1 MPEAPKPPSD
11 PPDPAA
17 GGTPGATPPPAGA
30 TPPPGGTPPQAP
42 PPIPPPQPA
51 RDERSLA
58 DLVVEVS
65 ERGSTLV
72 REEIELAK
80 AEVSEK
86 VGKLL
91 RGSVVGVAAGVFA
104 FLALILVM
112 EGVAWLLNEEVFDG
126 KTWPG
131 FFIEAAIF
139 LLIAALAGLLAY
151 KAVKAGSPPV
161 PQQAIEEA
169 KLTKETLTGEP
180 GAATAPIP
188 SKEAK

>member
-1 MPEAPKPPSD
+1 MPETPPPPKPPT
-11 PPDPAA
+11 PPS
-17 GGTPGATPPPAGA
+17 GAT
-30 TPPPGGTPPQAP
+30 PPGGTPPTPPSGAVP
-42 PPIPPPQPA
+42 PPIPPPEP
-51 RDERSLA
+51 REERSLA

-80 AEVSEK
+80 TEVSEK
-86 VGKLL
+86 LTKLL

-112 EGVAWLLNEEVFDG
+112 EGIAWLLNEEVFDG

-131 FFIEAAIF
+131 FFIEAAAF

-180 GAATAPIP
+180 GASTAPIP
-188 SKEAK
+188 STQEAKK